1 MKDNVKTTLPVGNGM
16 VELEIPVSEYVDY
29 VCNLLSVD
37 EGSTPEAKSAV
48 RKAIRAV
55 IGEFDLYAEI
65 ECDRDFRKHILDEY
79 WKPED

>member
-1 MKDNVKTTLPVGNGM
+1 MNTNVKITLPVGNDM

-29 VCNLLSVD
+29 VCNLMSVD
-37 EGSTPEAKSAV
+37 EGSTPEARSAV

-55 IGEFDLYAEI
+55 IAEFDLYAEI
-65 ECDRDFRKHILDEY
+65 EGDRDFRKHIIDEY